1 MNISWLNKRGNKNCI
16 LYFNGWAEDENA
28 VNHLDAGDFDICM
41 FNDYNPVSP
50 IDEKFDDY
58 STIYLVAWSLG
69 VWAAAKLLSQSQIK
83 ITKAIA
89 LNGTQQPID
98 INRGISPSVFK
109 ATLDTWN
116 GKNRNKFNI
125 RMLGGRKQYAQ
136 LINRIST
143 REVEN
148 QKSELSNILKEVSS
162 NKAAEIRFD
171 CALIGSNDLIF
182 TPANQFNYWNAKA
195 RIVETDVPHY
205 PFAVFETWNEIIGL

>member
-1 MNISWLNKRGNKNCI
+1 MNKRWLNKQGNKSCI

-28 VNHLDAGDFDICM
+28 VKHLDTGDFDICM

-50 IDEKFDDY
+50 IDEKLNGY

-69 VWAAAKLLSQSQIK
+69 VWASAKLLSPSQIK

-98 INRGISPSVFK
+98 INQGISPSVFK
-109 ATLDTWN
+109 ATLDAWN
-116 GKNRNKFNI
+116 EKNRNKFNI

-136 LINRIST
+136 LVNRIST

-148 QKSELSNILKEVSS
+148 QKSELSNILKEALS
-162 NKAAEIRFD
+162 NKAVEIKFD
-171 CALIGSNDLIF
+171 CALIGNNDLIF

-195 RIVETDVPHY
+195 RIVGEDVPHY
-205 PFAVFETWNEIIGL
+205 PFAIFETWNEIIGL

>member
-1 MNISWLNKRGNKNCI
+1 MNKRWLNKQGNKSCI

-28 VNHLDAGDFDICM
+28 VKHLDTGTFDICM

-50 IDEKFDDY
+50 IDEKINEY

-69 VWAAAKLLSQSQIK
+69 VWAAAKSLSQSQIK

-98 INRGISPSVFK
+98 ISQGISPSVFK

-116 GKNRNKFNI
+116 EKNRNKFNI
-125 RMLGGRKQYAQ
+125 RMMGGRKQYAQ

-148 QKSELSNILKEVSS
+148 QKSELSNMLKEVSS
-162 NKAAEIRFD
+162 NKAVEINFD

-182 TPANQFNYWNAKA
+182 TPANQLNHWNARA
-195 RIVETDVPHY
+195 RIVETDVTHY
-205 PFAVFETWNEIIGL
+205 PFAIFETWNEIIGL